1 MLHQLIEL
9 FEQSRN
15 GLSLFE
21 ISRAMDAQPSAV
33 LSMIDLLV
41 RKGKLIE
48 IGPDG
53 KACAACGLVSD
64 CNLLAVHGKRYISAS
79 AFGGEDPRVRPPS
92 A

>member
-1 MLHQLIEL
+1 MLRQLIEL

-33 LSMIDLLV
+33 LSMIEFLV

-64 CNLLAVHGKRYISAS
+64 CNLLAVHGKRYISAP
-79 AFGGEDPRVRPPS
+79 AFGDEDSRVPPPS